1 VEADMAEN
9 EQAQEKTEEPTQR
22 RLEKAREDGDVLSSK
37 EMLVFASGVSALI
50 IIGALGLFSKGVLD
64 AWGSLF
70 IFSNPDELL
79 TAKSAKGWSGYAIV
93 LSGAAI
99 FGIPTMLF
107 IILTQSFVGNGL
119 SFNPK
124 GFSFK
129 VEKLNIIKG
138 LGRIFSVKGLVELI
152 KAIAKVVF
160 LTAVVITFLWF
171 SLTRI
176 VYLNVGS
183 LDDGIAVLYRLLILF
198 ILSILIVL
206 CLIAIGDYI
215 WSRHSWLQK
224 LRMSR
229 QDMKEEFKETEGSP
243 EVKSRMRRLQ
253 MEASQ
258 KAMQNAQAVEQVK
271 DATVIITNPTHFAVA
286 IRYDQELEDVP
297 VILAMG
303 KDILAKRIIEQA
315 DIHAKTVVR
324 SPTLARALYYSGEI
338 GGAIS
343 ERLYAAVA
351 SILAYVYQLERG
363 IDASLNDVEV
373 PADMVFDEFGKPSEV
388 S

>member
-1 VEADMAEN
+1 MAEN

-79 TAKSAKGWSGYAIV
+79 TAKFAKGWSGYAIV

>member
-1 VEADMAEN
+1 MAEN

-79 TAKSAKGWSGYAIV
+79 TAKFAKGWSGYAIV

-119 SFNPK
+119 SFNPN

-324 SPTLARALYYSGEI
+324 SPTLARALYYSGEV

-373 PADMVFDEFGKPSEV
+373 PAEMVFDEFGKPSEV

>member
-1 VEADMAEN
+1 MAEN

-50 IIGALGLFSKGVLD
+50 IIGALGLFSQGVLD

-79 TAKSAKGWSGYAIV
+79 TAKFAKGWSGYAIV

>member
-1 VEADMAEN
+1 MAEN

-64 AWGSLF
+64 AWSSLF

-79 TAKSAKGWSGYAIV
+79 TAKFAKGWSGYAIV

-99 FGIPTMLF
+99 FGIPTLLF

-324 SPTLARALYYSGEI
+324 SPTLARALYYSGEV

>member
-1 VEADMAEN
+1 MAEN

-79 TAKSAKGWSGYAIV
+79 TAKFAKGWSGYAIV

-183 LDDGIAVLYRLLILF
+183 LDDGIAVIYRLLILF

-324 SPTLARALYYSGEI
+324 SPTLARALYYSGEV

-373 PADMVFDEFGKPSEV
+373 PADMVFDEFGKPGEV